1 MNAVQSPP
9 GDTVTTSPA
18 IHKSWRPS
26 LVLGLVTF
34 IFHLY
39 VNRGYGIF
47 RDELYFIVCG
57 RHPAFGYVDQPPL
70 VPLLAAATQ
79 AAGESLRLR
88 TVRSRDVMPYEN
100 DLPIFVAR
108 DPRVDIRSI
117 SPLLRHYE

>member
-1 MNAVQSPP
+1 
-9 GDTVTTSPA
+9 
-18 IHKSWRPS
+18 
-26 LVLGLVTF
+26 
-34 IFHLY
+34 
-39 VNRGYGIF
+39 
-47 RDELYFIVCG
+47 
-57 RHPAFGYVDQPPL
+57 VDQPPL

-79 AAGESLRLR
+79 AAGESLQLR